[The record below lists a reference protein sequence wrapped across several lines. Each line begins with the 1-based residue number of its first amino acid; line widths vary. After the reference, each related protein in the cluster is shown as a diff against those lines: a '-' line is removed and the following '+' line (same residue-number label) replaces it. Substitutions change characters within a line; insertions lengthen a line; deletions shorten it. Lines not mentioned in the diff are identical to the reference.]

1 MEEHQRVEHTA
12 KTNAG
17 QGFGIAGLVVGLLAL
32 ILAFIPCVGVIA
44 IGPGAIAIVLSVVG
58 LIQANQGNG
67 AKGLIIAALVVS
79 IVATGIAAVWG
90 IVIGGITRDSHRFT
104 ERVERMVERT
114 DREDLRRLEE
124 SFRHLGTELEKTF
137 GDMEDFDPEV
147 YEFGEEISD
156 EEFEQVITEYEE
168 VVKELAELVRHA
180 ENGRARDLI
189 LYSRVSVRAASLA
202 ATLIRV
208 GPKLTEEQK
217 QRFEEINKKYEEVM
231 DEADI

>member
-1 MEEHQRVEHTA
+1 MEEQQKVVNNAR
-12 KTNAG
+12 TNAG

-32 ILAFIPCVGVIA
+32 ILAFIPCVGVVA

-79 IVATGIAAVWG
+79 ILATSIAAIWG
-90 IVIGGITRDSHRFT
+90 IVIGGISRDTKRFT
-104 ERVERMVERT
+104 ERVERVVERT
-114 DREDLRRLEE
+114 EREDLRRLEE
-124 SFRHLGTELEKTF
+124 SFRHLGAELERTF

-156 EEFEQVITEYEE
+156 EEFEKVITEYEE
-168 VVKELAELVRHA
+168 VVKELADLVRQA
-180 ENGRARDLI
+180 EHDRPRDLI
-189 LYSRVSVRAASLA
+189 LYSQVSVRAASLA

-208 GPKLTEEQK
+208 GPRLTEEQK
-217 QRFEEINKKYEEVM
+217 QRFEEIHKKYEEVM
-231 DEADI
+231 DEAEI